1 MAWIEQKK
9 TVCNTDPVHHTM
21 KNSRSGRYSGRHL
34 TQGSWWD
41 AFCDG
46 FFLYNTCT
54 YHKCCFCCCFFC
66 PQTVSSAYL
75 GEQLWPFLHD
85 FIYFYFSEV
94 NEEQI
99 YLEEGDRV
107 FILFYFF
114 ALHGPK
120 KNHSMPSRILRR
132 SCFDPMLTVCA
143 MVISKQRSYSL
154 WPLRS
159 SKKKKPMSVS
169 T

>member
-1 MAWIEQKK
+1 M
-9 TVCNTDPVHHTM
+9 
-21 KNSRSGRYSGRHL
+21 L
-34 TQGSWWD
+34 
-41 AFCDG
+41 
-46 FFLYNTCT
+46 FLLL
-54 YHKCCFCCCFFC
+54 FFC

-154 WPLRS
+154 
-159 SKKKKPMSVS
+159 
-169 T
+169 

>member
-1 MAWIEQKK
+1 M
-9 TVCNTDPVHHTM
+9 
-21 KNSRSGRYSGRHL
+21 L
-34 TQGSWWD
+34 
-41 AFCDG
+41 
-46 FFLYNTCT
+46 FLLL
-54 YHKCCFCCCFFC
+54 FFC

-99 YLEEGDRV
+99 YLRKVIEC
-107 FILFYFF
+107 LFYFIF
-114 ALHGPK
+114 LHLYGPK

-143 MVISKQRSYSL
+143 MVISKQDHIHSDLSGL
-154 WPLRS
+154 Q
-159 SKKKKPMSVS
+159 KKKKPMSVS

>member
-1 MAWIEQKK
+1 M
-9 TVCNTDPVHHTM
+9 
-21 KNSRSGRYSGRHL
+21 L
-34 TQGSWWD
+34 
-41 AFCDG
+41 
-46 FFLYNTCT
+46 FLLL
-54 YHKCCFCCCFFC
+54 FFC

-143 MVISKQRSYSL
+143 MVISKQDHIHSDLSGL
-154 WPLRS
+154 Q
-159 SKKKKPMSVS
+159 KKKKTHVCIYLIYNC